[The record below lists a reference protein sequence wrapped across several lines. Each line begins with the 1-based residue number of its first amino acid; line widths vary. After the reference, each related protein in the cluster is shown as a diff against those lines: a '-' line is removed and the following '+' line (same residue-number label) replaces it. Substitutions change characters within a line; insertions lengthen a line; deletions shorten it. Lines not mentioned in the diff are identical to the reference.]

1 MIKVHVVGFV
11 HEAAIGI
18 EVDEKIAIEG
28 VNEDVVAT
36 IDGVPRD
43 NGSFRREP
51 VDRS

>member
-1 MIKVHVVGFV
+1 MIKVPVVGFV

-18 EVDEKIAIEG
+18 EVDEKIAIAG

-36 IDGVPRD
+36 IDGVPTG